1 MLTKFGRMARDYRL
15 RHGWLLYDMAKVFR
29 LGTAQLSGYECG
41 RAEPPEDV
49 KEALVFLIL
58 GDQKE
63 KRDERELQKIEKAL
77 MAQLSKPNIP
87 LKTGCLL
94 NPAGQY
100 AIEFAKNHGMAI
112 QEAMEQPMVKARFE
126 FFNQTGR

>member
-15 RHGWLLYDMAKVFR
+15 RHGWLLHDMAKVFR

-49 KEALVFLIL
+49 KEALVCLII
-58 GDQKE
+58 GDLRE
-63 KRDERELQKIEKAL
+63 KRTHEELNKVKKAL
-77 MAQLSKPNIP
+77 MLQLSKPNIP
-87 LKTGCLL
+87 CETGCLL

-100 AIEFAKNHGMAI
+100 AVKFAENHGMSI
-112 QEAMEQPMVKARFE
+112 SKAMEQPMVKARFE
-126 FFNQTGR
+126 FFNVTGR

>member
-41 RAEPPEDV
+41 RVEPPEDV

-63 KRDERELQKIEKAL
+63 KRDDHE
-77 MAQLSKPNIP
+77 
-87 LKTGCLL
+87 
-94 NPAGQY
+94 
-100 AIEFAKNHGMAI
+100 
-112 QEAMEQPMVKARFE
+112 
-126 FFNQTGR
+126 

>member
-29 LGTAQLSGYECG
+29 LGAAQLSGYECG

-49 KEALVFLIL
+49 KEALITLIL
-58 GDQKE
+58 ADQEDKIDRRQLKE
-63 KRDERELQKIEKAL
+63 VGEKLKAL
-77 MAQLSKPNIP
+77 LNEACDEG
-87 LKTGCLL
+87 TTFLL

-100 AIEFAKNHGMAI
+100 AVEFAQNHGMSI
-112 QEAMEQPMVKARFE
+112 SKAMEQPMVKARFE
-126 FFNQTGR
+126 FFNATGR

>member
-41 RAEPPEDV
+41 RAVPPEDV
-49 KEALVFLIL
+49 KEALITLIL
-58 GDQKE
+58 ADQEDKIDRRQLKE
-63 KRDERELQKIEKAL
+63 VGEKLKALLNEARDEG
-77 MAQLSKPNIP
+77 
-87 LKTGCLL
+87 TTFLL

-100 AIEFAKNHGMAI
+100 AVKFAQNHGMSI
-112 QEAMEQPMVKARFE
+112 NEAMEQPMVKARFE
-126 FFNQTGR
+126 FFNATGR